1 MDHKRDHMEMNF
13 EYFQIQKWLLE
24 KERKKQIQD
33 GIIYLV
39 TGFLSWV
46 MVLKLC
52 IFYNF
57 VLTATGNRKS
67 VKAIYLYA
75 SERSPTSRKW

>member
-24 KERKKQIQD
+24 KEPKKQMQD

-39 TGFLSWV
+39 TGFLS
-46 MVLKLC
+46 
-52 IFYNF
+52 
-57 VLTATGNRKS
+57 
-67 VKAIYLYA
+67 
-75 SERSPTSRKW
+75 